1 MSKKIDDIEL
11 YSSNTTKTIL
21 TEEGLKDLKAQRDA
35 LLEEIEQNKVELQE
49 ARAQGDLS
57 ENAEYDAARDNQ
69 ARLDHKLKEV
79 EAILNNYQII
89 ESTRKD
95 IVLLG
100 NTVTILDHDTNEE
113 ATYKIVG
120 SIEADPIN
128 GKLSNVTPLA
138 MAIMDHKVN
147 DVVLVEKV
155 EEPYKVTILSIK

>member
-1 MSKKIDDIEL
+1 MSKKTEEL
-11 YSSNTTKTIL
+11 EVYNTNTPKTIL

-35 LLEEIEQNKVELQE
+35 LLEEIELNKVELQE

-79 EAILNNYQII
+79 EAILSNYQII

-100 NTVTILDHDTNEE
+100 NTVTILDHESNEE

-120 SIEADPIN
+120 SIEADPLN

-138 MAIMDHKVN
+138 TAIMEHKVG

-155 EEPYKVTILSIK
+155 EEPYKVTILAIK

>member
-1 MSKKIDDIEL
+1 MSKKTEEL
-11 YSSNTTKTIL
+11 EVYSTNTTKTIL
-21 TEEGLKDLKAQRDA
+21 TEEGLKDLKEQRDA
-35 LLEEIEQNKVELQE
+35 LLEEIEINKVELQE

-69 ARLDHKLKEV
+69 ARLDHKLKEI
-79 EAILNNYQII
+79 EAILSNYQII

-100 NTVTILDHDTNEE
+100 NTVTIFDHESNEE

-120 SIEADPIN
+120 SIEADPLN

-138 MAIMDHKVN
+138 TAIMEHKVG
-147 DVVLVEKV
+147 DIVLVEKV
-155 EEPYKVTILSIK
+155 EQPYKVTILEIK

>member
-1 MSKKIDDIEL
+1 MSKKIEEL
-11 YSSNTTKTIL
+11 EVYNSNTPKTIL
-21 TEEGLKDLKAQRDA
+21 TEEGLKDLKQQRDN
-35 LLEEIEQNKVELQE
+35 LLEEIEINKVELQE

-69 ARLDHKLKEV
+69 ARLDHKLKEI

-100 NTVTILDHDTNEE
+100 NTVTVLDHESNEE

-120 SIEADPIN
+120 SIEADPLN

-138 MAIMDHKVN
+138 QAIMEHKVG
-147 DVVLVEKV
+147 DIVVVEKV
-155 EEPYKVTILSIK
+155 EQPYKVTILSIK

>member
-1 MSKKIDDIEL
+1 MSKKAEEL
-11 YSSNTTKTIL
+11 EVYSISTAKTIL
-21 TEEGLKDLKAQRDA
+21 TEEGLKDLKEQRDS
-35 LLEEIEQNKVELQE
+35 LLEEIEINKVELQE

-69 ARLDHKLKEV
+69 ARLDHKLKEI
-79 EAILNNYQII
+79 EAILSNYQII

-100 NTVTILDHDTNEE
+100 NTVTILDHESNEE
-113 ATYKIVG
+113 TTYKIVG
-120 SIEADPIN
+120 SIEADPLN

-138 MAIMDHKVN
+138 TAIMEHKVG

-155 EEPYKVTILSIK
+155 EQPYKVTILEIK

>member
-1 MSKKIDDIEL
+1 MSKKDDL
-11 YSSNTTKTIL
+11 SNKIIL
-21 TEEGLKDLKAQRDA
+21 TEEGLKQVQLEREQ
-35 LLEEIEQNKVELQE
+35 LLIEIENNKVELQE

-69 ARLDHKLKEV
+69 ARLDAKLKEI
-79 EAILNNYQII
+79 EAILSNYQII
-89 ESTRKD
+89 ESTRND
-95 IVLLG
+95 IVSLG

-113 ATYKIVG
+113 STYKIVG
-120 SIEADPIN
+120 SVEADPLN

-155 EEPYKVTILSIK
+155 EEPYKVTIVKIN

>member
-1 MSKKIDDIEL
+1 MSKKTEEL
-11 YSSNTTKTIL
+11 EVYSTNTTKTIL
-21 TEEGLKDLKAQRDA
+21 TEEGLKDLKEQRDA
-35 LLEEIEQNKVELQE
+35 LLEEIEINKVELQE

-69 ARLDHKLKEV
+69 ARLDHKLKEI
-79 EAILNNYQII
+79 EAILSNYQII

-100 NTVTILDHDTNEE
+100 NTVTILDHESNEE

-120 SIEADPIN
+120 SIEADPLN

-138 MAIMDHKVN
+138 TAIMEHKVG
-147 DVVLVEKV
+147 DIVLVEKV
-155 EEPYKVTILSIK
+155 EQPYKVTILEIK